1 MTNNRGES
9 GFTLIEVLVG
19 MALFSVL
26 SIGFYQVM
34 FSGVAGS
41 ETGRNIARVSEEARL
56 AFNRMIRDTRE
67 ATSFACTGPSTG
79 PCISGSSFTVEVDF
93 NGDGEIHNPPELR
106 SNGVAETEYE
116 RLTFAYVDAR
126 DAITLNGEVLID
138 GVEPAGGRPI
148 FDYSSNLLQYDR
160 SPSDGTTRWQEID
173 ASSDPGI
180 GDADG
185 AIDETELQFLSNVTF
200 AFQVR
205 EDDRA
210 TEFFAEAQIRN
221 RR

>member
-1 MTNNRGES
+1 MRRTTDE
-9 GFTLIEVLVG
+9 GFTIVEVLVA

-34 FSGVAGS
+34 FSGVRGA
-41 ETGRNIARVSEEARL
+41 ETGRNVARISEEARL

-67 ATSFACTGPSTG
+67 ATSFACVGPSTG
-79 PCISGSSFTVEVDF
+79 PCISSSGYTVEVDF

-106 SNGVAETEYE
+106 SNGTPETEYE
-116 RLTFAYVDAR
+116 RLTFAYADAR
-126 DAITLNGEVLID
+126 DAITLNGQVLID
-138 GVEPAGGRPI
+138 GIEPAGSRPI
-148 FDYSSNLLQYDR
+148 FDYSSNLLQYDL
-160 SPSDGTTRWQEID
+160 SPANGTTTWQEID
-173 ASSDPGI
+173 GNPDPGI
-180 GDADG
+180 GDGDG
-185 AIDETELQFLSNVTF
+185 AIDESELQFLSSVVF

-210 TEFFAEAQIRN
+210 SQFFAEAQIRN